1 MVFLMEMI
9 TLDIEFTDEERIL
22 VEKYAK
28 AHGMSLEEL
37 LRKAMFE
44 KINKEYDAALAE
56 AVKKKAC

>member
-1 MVFLMEMI
+1 MT
-9 TLDIEFTDEERIL
+9 TLDIEFTDEERVL

-44 KINKEYDAALAE
+44 KINKEYYAVMAE

>member
-1 MVFLMEMI
+1 MEMT
-9 TLDIEFTDEERIL
+9 TLDIEFTDEERAF

-44 KINKEYDAALAE
+44 KINKEYDAVMAE
-56 AVKKKAC
+56 EAKEKVC

>member
-1 MVFLMEMI
+1 MEMT
-9 TLDIEFTDEERIL
+9 TLDIEFIDEERVL

-44 KINKEYDAALAE
+44 KINKEYDAAMAE
-56 AVKKKAC
+56 AVKEKAC

>member
-1 MVFLMEMI
+1 MEII
-9 TLDIEFTDEERIL
+9 TLDIEFTDEERVL

-44 KINKEYDAALAE
+44 KINKEYDAVMAE
-56 AVKKKAC
+56 AVKEKAC

>member
-1 MVFLMEMI
+1 MEMT
-9 TLDIEFTDEERIL
+9 TLDIEFTDEERVL

-44 KINKEYDAALAE
+44 KINKEYDAVIAE
-56 AVKKKAC
+56 EAKEKVC

>member
-1 MVFLMEMI
+1 MEMT
-9 TLDIEFTDEERIL
+9 TLDIEFTDEERVF

-44 KINKEYDAALAE
+44 KINKEYYAVMAE

>member
-1 MVFLMEMI
+1 MEI
-9 TLDIEFTDEERIL
+9 TTLDIEFTDEERVL

-44 KINKEYDAALAE
+44 KINKEYDAVIAE
-56 AVKKKAC
+56 EAKEKVC

>member
-1 MVFLMEMI
+1 MEMT
-9 TLDIEFTDEERIL
+9 TLDIEFIDEERVF

-44 KINKEYDAALAE
+44 KINKEYDAAMAE
-56 AVKKKAC
+56 AVEGKAC

>member
-1 MVFLMEMI
+1 MEMT
-9 TLDIEFTDEERIL
+9 TLDIEFTDEERVL

-44 KINKEYDAALAE
+44 KINKEYDAVIAE
-56 AVKKKAC
+56 EAKKKVC

>member
-1 MVFLMEMI
+1 MEMT
-9 TLDIEFTDEERIL
+9 TLDIEFTDEERVL

-44 KINKEYDAALAE
+44 KINKEYDAVMAE
-56 AVKKKAC
+56 EAKEKVC